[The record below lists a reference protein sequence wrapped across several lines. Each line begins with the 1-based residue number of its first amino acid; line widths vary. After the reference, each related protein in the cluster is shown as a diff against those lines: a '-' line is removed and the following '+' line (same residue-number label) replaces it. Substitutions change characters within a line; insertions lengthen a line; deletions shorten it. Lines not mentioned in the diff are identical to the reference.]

1 MGMKISTG
9 LADAMLATG
18 SAKSALTGMVMKIF
32 GGTEPATAND
42 SIGAATLLVTITE
55 SDDGVTALEFEAAA
69 VAGVLE
75 KSSAQVWEGTVAATG
90 VATFFRLQL
99 PADANGTSTT
109 AVRIQGDCALAGA
122 FLNLT
127 STSLTIAAPQ
137 RVGNFAIALPL
148 Q

>member
-9 LADAMLATG
+9 LANAMLSG
-18 SAKSALTGMVMKIF
+18 SGLKTALTGMVMRIY

-55 SDDGVTALEFEAAA
+55 DGLGGALEFEANA
-69 VAGVLE
+69 VDGVLS
-75 KSSAQVWEGTVAATG
+75 KSSAQVWEGTAVASGT
-90 VATFFRLQL
+90 ATFCRVLL
-99 PADANGTSTT
+99 PADGDGSSTT
-109 AVRIQGDCALAGA
+109 AVRIQGDAGLAGR

-127 STSLTIAAPQ
+127 STSISSGAVQ
-137 RVGNFAIALPL
+137 RVGSLSLALPL